1 MTSTAQGAVT
11 GADPA
16 TKAGGARCFH
26 CGEPVPAGVAL
37 AVEIEGRPRPMCCQG
52 CKAVAEAIVEA
63 GLTDFYRYRQD
74 RPGRPRELV
83 PEALREMELYDR
95 PELQRQFVRAAGE
108 GAVREAALILEGIV
122 CAACVWLTERHVARL
137 PGVLAFQVNYATR
150 RARVRWDASRTRLSE
165 ILKAIA
171 AIGYVAHPFD
181 PGRQEAVARRE
192 RAAALRRLAVAGL
205 GMAQVM
211 MLAVALYAGEASGM
225 APHIRALLRWAS
237 LLLATPVVLYSG
249 AGFFAAA
256 WRDLRRRRLGMDVPV
271 ALAIGAAYLASAWHT
286 VRGAGEVYFDSVTMF
301 VFFLLTGRY
310 LEMAARHRAGRA
322 MDALARLL
330 PATATRLGD
339 DGAEETVAVAELAPG
354 ERVRVRPGE
363 TVPADGVVLEGESA
377 VNEAVLTGERLPR
390 AVAPGARVIGGS
402 INTDS
407 PLVVR
412 IEHVGEETVLASI
425 QRLLDRAQAEKPRV
439 ARLADRAAAWFVG
452 ALLAVAT
459 GVGLWWWQHEPQRAF
474 EITLAVLVVT
484 CPCAL
489 SLATPAA
496 VTAATGALMRLG
508 LVTTRG
514 HALETLARA
523 THLVL
528 DKTGTLTTGRLRVE
542 AVRPVR
548 DGVDADE
555 ALALAAALEAGSEH
569 PIAEAVRAA
578 ARVRGLAAP
587 AAGGLRSRPG
597 RGVEGEVA
605 GRRLRLGTEGF
616 VGAAGV
622 VAGGADTGARS
633 AQPRGAP
640 QRPQASAPAPG
651 TAAEPPG
658 GAPGPGRAGAATA
671 VVLADEAGPLAVIE
685 LGDELRT
692 DAAEAV
698 AALRALGLEVGILSG
713 DRPEAVAEVARR
725 LGIRRAEGG
734 LTPEGKLER
743 IRALQRAGAVVAMVG
758 DGVNDAAVLA
768 AAQVSVAMASG
779 TQLAQ
784 ASADMVLLSGRLGAL
799 AEGVRLARRT
809 LAVVRQ
815 NIAWAVG
822 YNLLALP
829 AAAAG
834 WVAPWMA
841 AIGMS
846 ASSLVVVLNALR
858 LGRGPGRAAA
868 PATAGRGA
876 ADAAGA

>member
-1 MTSTAQGAVT
+1 MPQAVYRAPFGEVRAKAQEA
-11 GADPA
+11 APPA
-16 TKAGGARCFH
+16 GPHEGARCFH
-26 CGEPVPAGVAL
+26 CGEPVPEGL
-37 AVEIEGRPRPMCCQG
+37 ELSVEIEGEPRPMCCHG

-63 GLTDFYRYRQD
+63 GLTDFYRYREE

-83 PEALREMELYDR
+83 PEALRELELYDR

-108 GAVREAALILEGIV
+108 GTVREAALILEGIA

-137 PGVLAFQVNYATR
+137 PGVLSFQVNYATH
-150 RARVRWDASRTRLSE
+150 RARVRWDEGRIRLSE

-171 AIGYVAHPFD
+171 AIGYVAHPYD

-205 GMAQVM
+205 GTMQVM
-211 MLAVALYAGEASGM
+211 MLAVALYAGEAQGM
-225 APHIRALLRWAS
+225 APDIRALLRWAS
-237 LLLATPVVLYSG
+237 LALAAPVVLYSG
-249 AGFFAAA
+249 SGFFLAAL
-256 WRDLRRRRLGMDVPV
+256 RDLRRRRLGMDVPV
-271 ALAIGAAYLASAWHT
+271 ALAVGAAFAASAWHT
-286 VRGAGEVYFDSVTMF
+286 VRGAGEIYFDSVTMF

-330 PATATRLGD
+330 PATATRLGPG
-339 DGAEETVAVAELAPG
+339 GAEETVAVAELAPG

-363 TVPADGVVLEGESA
+363 TVPADGVVEEGESA
-377 VNEAVLTGERLPR
+377 VDESLLTGERMPR
-390 AVAPGARVIGGS
+390 PVAPGARVIGGAL
-402 INTDS
+402 NTDS

-412 IEHVGEETVLASI
+412 IERVGEETVLASI
-425 QRLLDRAQAEKPRV
+425 RRLLDRAQAEKPAV
-439 ARLADRAAAWFVG
+439 ARLADRAAARFVG
-452 ALLAVAT
+452 AVLAAAAAVA
-459 GVGLWWWQHEPQRAF
+459 WWWWAHEPARAF
-474 EITLAVLVVT
+474 GITLAMLVVT

-542 AVRPVR
+542 RVRPLR
-548 DGVDADE
+548 AGVDADS

-578 ARVRGLAAP
+578 ARARGLAVPEAR
-587 AAGGLRSRPG
+587 ALRARPG
-597 RGVEGEVA
+597 HGVEGEVG
-605 GRRLRLGTEGF
+605 GRRLRLGTEAWTGTP
-616 VGAAGV
+616 GV
-622 VAGGADTGARS
+622 VAGT
-633 AQPRGAP
+633 
-640 QRPQASAPAPG
+640 
-651 TAAEPPG
+651 
-658 GAPGPGRAGAATA
+658 ATA
-671 VVLADEAGPLAVIE
+671 VVLADGDGPLAVLE
-685 LGDELRT
+685 LGDELRP
-692 DAAEAV
+692 DAAEAL
-698 AALRALGLEVGILSG
+698 AALRGLGLELRILSG
-713 DRPEAVAEVARR
+713 DRPEAVEEVARR
-725 LGIRRAEGG
+725 LGVAGEGG

-743 IRALQRAGAVVAMVG
+743 IRALQRRGAVVAMVG

-768 AAQVSVAMASG
+768 GAQVSVAMASG

-784 ASADMVLLSGRLGAL
+784 ASADLVLLSGRLMAL

-809 LAVVRQ
+809 LAVIRQ
-815 NIAWAVG
+815 NLAWAAG

-858 LGRGPGRAAA
+858 LGRHTPGARGPARAGVA
-868 PATAGRGA
+868 A
-876 ADAAGA
+876 ADA